1 MKRFKYKLD
10 TVLKLRDFEKKK
22 IELELGRLNKNIKNI
37 EDLIK
42 EIHTQLKLTQ
52 QEVNRSGKGKRLDIS
67 LIKYFPQFL
76 KAKSQELENEEEKL
90 SSLLKE
96 RDIIIENL
104 NVATGKVKVLEKDK
118 EKKRLNFLKDQMK
131 KDESS
136 REDLRNIF
144 KGSA

>member
-22 IELELGRLNKNIKNI
+22 IELELGHLNKKIKST
-37 EDLIK
+37 EDLIE
-42 EIHTQLKLTQ
+42 EIYSQLKLTQ
-52 QEVNRSGKGKRLDIS
+52 EEVNRGGKDRRLDSS

-76 KAKSQELENEEEKL
+76 KAKNQELKNEKEKL

-96 RDIIIENL
+96 RDVIIESL
-104 NVATGKVKVLEKDK
+104 NVASGKVKILEKDK
-118 EKKRLNFLKDQMK
+118 EKKRLNFLKDEMK

-136 REDLRNIF
+136 REDLWNILR
-144 KGSA
+144 GSA